1 MEKAHSSDHTLYS
14 IITTI
19 ENPETCAKFFEDLCS
34 TKELIAIEQ
43 RLDVATYLEQG
54 LPYLK
59 IMELTGASSATI
71 SRVRRFMLDQ
81 GSGGVAKSLITQYI
95 QDSQD
100 KEVSDT

>member
-1 MEKAHSSDHTLYS
+1 MEKAHSSSHNLYN

-19 ENPETCAKFFEDLCS
+19 NDPETCAKFFEDLCS

-81 GSGGVAKSLITQYI
+81 GSGGVAKQLVTKYI
-95 QDSQD
+95 EETAAS
-100 KEVSDT
+100 EEL

>member
-1 MEKAHSSDHTLYS
+1 MEKAHSSTHSLYS
-14 IITTI
+14 LITNI
-19 ENPETCAKFFEDLCS
+19 EDPETCAKFFEDLCS

-81 GSGGVAKSLITQYI
+81 GSGGVAKSLVTQYVLN
-95 QDSQD
+95 QEVNDSQ
-100 KEVSDT
+100 E